1 MPELIQHLILVTFGF
16 VLLWLLKPYPL
27 RKWSGVGLLMAG
39 LAGLFTAGQ
48 EHWLGFEQ
56 ESLALLA
63 LSVGLALLLT
73 RRRYAAVD

>member
-1 MPELIQHLILVTFGF
+1 
-16 VLLWLLKPYPL
+16 
-27 RKWSGVGLLMAG
+27 MAG